1 MKADVD
7 DYLKVPY
14 FDTDYLNNLK
24 HMYFL
29 FCVLFSMGM
38 ILVPLLWS

>member
-14 FDTDYLNNLK
+14 FDTDYLNNLNICIS
-24 HMYFL
+24 
-29 FCVLFSMGM
+29 FCVLSSMGM